1 MQTFKVPS
9 KAERS
14 LLKASATRL
23 KAANQVLAA
32 AGREVDA
39 SKKYLSD
46 WLRENRGVD
55 VDQMTVGDA
64 VAIDGVIQIDIDA
77 QNKLDQAGLLA
88 AEPELHAKYKRPFP
102 VKRFKPLV

>member
-1 MQTFKVPS
+1 MQIFKVTS

-14 LLKASATRL
+14 LLKTSATRL
-23 KAANQVLAA
+23 KTANEVLAA
-32 AGREVDA
+32 AGREVEA
-39 SKKYLSD
+39 SKKYISD
-46 WLRENRGVD
+46 WLRENRSVD

-64 VAIDGVIQIDIDA
+64 VAIDGVIQIEIDS

-88 AEPELHAKYKRPFP
+88 AEPEMHAKFKRPFP

>member
-1 MQTFKVPS
+1 MQTFKVTS

-23 KAANQVLAA
+23 KAANQLLAA
-32 AGREVDA
+32 TAKEIEA
-39 SKKYLSD
+39 AKKFLAD

-55 VDQMTVGDA
+55 VDQMEVGDA
-64 VAIDGVIQIDIDA
+64 VAIDGVIQIEIDA

-88 AEPELHAKYKRPFP
+88 AEPELHAKFKREFA
-102 VKRFKPLV
+102 VRRFKPLV